1 LTAEPA
7 IVACLRLGSIRSF
20 TGGEIMAKK
29 AVAEHPLSGRAA
41 PAFTLPASG
50 GGKVRL
56 SDYKGKKAVVLFF
69 YSKDM
74 TSG

>member
-1 LTAEPA
+1 
-7 IVACLRLGSIRSF
+7 
-20 TGGEIMAKK
+20 MAKK
-29 AVAEHPLSGRAA
+29 AVAEHLLSGRAA

-50 GGKVRL
+50 GRKVKL

>member
-1 LTAEPA
+1 
-7 IVACLRLGSIRSF
+7 
-20 TGGEIMAKK
+20 MATKM
-29 AVAEHPLSGRAA
+29 VEDHPLLGKSA

-50 GGKVRL
+50 GRKVRL
-56 SDYKGKKAVVLFF
+56 SSFKGETAVVLFF